1 MFRRR
6 NNELEV
12 LLVHPG
18 GPFFV
23 RKDHGVWTIPKG
35 EDKPW
40 RRFAILE
47 RGAAQCRVL
56 SRSLP
61 DHKLCRL

>member
-1 MFRRR
+1 MAR
-6 NNELEV
+6 ELHRVEV

-23 RKDHGVWTIPKG
+23 RKDDGVWTIPKG

-61 DHKLCRL
+61 GHKLCRL